1 MKNNLEAY
9 SYNMR
14 TDLDA
19 QGGVLREYVDPAI
32 IEAYLVEIN
41 QIVDW
46 LYEDEGK
53 NAAKDVYLT
62 KYNSLRKIGDP
73 AKLRKKYFEEVE
85 PQFVQFEKLS
95 QNVNNQFANLTHMT
109 DEDSQNL
116 VKHYQTCAEF
126 IETAKAVLSQP
137 KHLPHDITVEAVQQK
152 ISAYEYEANRILSKP
167 APKKEEPKKEE
178 PKKEEEKKEE
188 EKKQEASVDTEM
200 KDETEKKSEL

>member
-1 MKNNLEAY
+1 MKEEAPKQEFETQIKKKKTTTPLQNTGESYALNKQQREEFIRQELEWNKNDNIILELKAMKNNLEAY

-19 QGGVLREYVDPAI
+19 QGGVLRDYVDPAI

-53 NAAKDVYLT
+53 NAAKDVYLA

-73 AKLRKKYFEEVE
+73 AKLRKKYFEEVG

-95 QNVNNQFANLTHMT
+95 QNVNNQFANLAHMT

-116 VKHYQTCAEF
+116 VKHF
-126 IETAKAVLSQP
+126 
-137 KHLPHDITVEAVQQK
+137 
-152 ISAYEYEANRILSKP
+152 
-167 APKKEEPKKEE
+167 
-178 PKKEEEKKEE
+178 
-188 EKKQEASVDTEM
+188 
-200 KDETEKKSEL
+200 